1 MSNSSHPL
9 QVEEP
14 IEEEEKAEP
23 KEGETDDDVKV
34 EDEDDEKPKV
44 RMVDKTVY
52 DWEVMNDNKPIWLR
66 APKDVETEDYNAFYK
81 SFSKDTDEPLA
92 HVHFSA
98 EGEVTFRSILYV
110 PKTAP
115 YDLYQDYG
123 KLTVDHREKVAN

>member
-1 MSNSSHPL
+1 MFLNIFNKLSI

-14 IEEEEKAEP
+14 VEEEEKAES

-44 RMVDKTVY
+44 KVVDKTVY
-52 DWEVMNDNKPIWLR
+52 DWEAMNDNKPIWLR
-66 APKDVETEDYNAFYK
+66 APKDVEQEDYNAFYK
-81 SFSKDTDEPLA
+81 SFSKDSDKPLA

-110 PKTAP
+110 PKTAAH
-115 YDLYQDYG
+115 DLYQDYG
-123 KLTVDHREKVAN
+123 KI